1 MTRANVSGLGLR
13 SRHRPRLAARGWP
26 EPLAENATAS
36 NHLRRPVNWIFFD
49 CFNTL
54 LDDFDPSGDES
65 GLGSLPELAVA
76 LGACNTPDQFVA
88 AYHAERIAPGPEHP
102 ERPLDARLAAA
113 LQSLGRLPDA
123 ELLPVVNQLLV
134 RWHDE
139 YPRSLRITPGAR
151 ETLEHWYGRRR
162 LAVVSNFFVAGLP
175 LTFLQ
180 DFGLDHFFEFVIDS
194 AALGYRKPGP
204 RIFEAALARAGARVE
219 EVTFIGDRLDLD
231 IIPAHALGMRVV
243 HLDRSATRPGHV
255 ARDARFPSVVH
266 HDELRDGPIHPLK

>member
-13 SRHRPRLAARGWP
+13 SRHLPRLAARGWP
-26 EPLAENATAS
+26 EPLAENSSAS
-36 NHLRRPVNWIFFD
+36 NDCSLPVNWIFFD

-54 LDDFDPSGDES
+54 LDDFDPTGDES

-76 LGACNTPDQFVA
+76 LGACDTREAFIA
-88 AYHAERIAPGPEHP
+88 AYHAERALPGPDHP
-102 ERPLDARLAAA
+102 ERTLDARLAAA
-113 LQSLGRLPDA
+113 LGSLCRLPDA
-123 ELLPVVNQLLV
+123 AVLPVVDQLLV

-139 YPRSLRITPGAR
+139 YPKSLRITPGAR

-175 LTFLQ
+175 LAFLQ
-180 DFGLDHFFEFVIDS
+180 HFGLDHFFEFVLDS

-204 RIFEAALARAGARVE
+204 RIFEAALARAGAAVH

-231 IIPAHALGMRVV
+231 IVPAHALGMRVV

-255 ARDARFPSVVH
+255 ERDARFPSVMH
-266 HDELRDGPIHPLK
+266 HGQFRDGSA